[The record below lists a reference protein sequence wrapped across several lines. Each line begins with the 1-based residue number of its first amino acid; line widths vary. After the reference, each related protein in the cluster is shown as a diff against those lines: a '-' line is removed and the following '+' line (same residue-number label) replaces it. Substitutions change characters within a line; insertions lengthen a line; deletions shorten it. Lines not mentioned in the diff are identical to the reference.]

1 MIKSNFVAMSNEELK
16 AYVLQHR
23 YDDDALDELTLK
35 VKTQGKRLNSIEEL
49 DLVIQEKRCLLF
61 ETLGERRASLTHQ
74 QT

>member
-1 MIKSNFVAMSNEELK
+1 MIKPNFAAMSNEELK

-23 YDDDALDELTLK
+23 DDDDALHELTVR

-49 DLVIQEKRCLLF
+49 KQVIQEKR
-61 ETLGERRASLTHQ
+61 SPQ